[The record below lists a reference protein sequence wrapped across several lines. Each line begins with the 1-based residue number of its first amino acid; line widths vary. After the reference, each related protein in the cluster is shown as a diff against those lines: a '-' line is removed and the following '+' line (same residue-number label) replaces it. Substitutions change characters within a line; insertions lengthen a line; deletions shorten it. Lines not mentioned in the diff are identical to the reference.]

1 MILFFI
7 DISLLILYD
16 VYVTFEKIGKN
27 IQFCGN
33 LISGLAYYEKFRGN
47 LILQIAHFREF
58 RGNLISQI

>member
-1 MILFFI
+1 MNLNHLHDSFFI

-27 IQFCGN
+27 IQFRGN
-33 LISGLAYYEKFRGN
+33 LISR
-47 LILQIAHFREF
+47 IAHFREF